1 MKNAQFEYGGTV
13 EAMSLETQKMRDEI
27 NIRLEQLKESLTDPE
42 MDERK
47 TGLIRG
53 EIVGLQSVL
62 LILDRDVP
70 DEVSGAEGSVAMST
84 DDDEE
89 PAVQTDD
96 TEPIAEETDQ
106 EQFEDPEGDASQNS
120 IDDEESSA
128 DTPTPAP
135 ETDDT
140 PEGGR
145 ACRAL

>member
-1 MKNAQFEYGGTV
+1 
-13 EAMSLETQKMRDEI
+13 MSLETQKIRDEI

-62 LILDRDVP
+62 LILDWDVP
-70 DEVSGAEGSVAMST
+70 DEVSGAEESVAMPT

-89 PAVQTDD
+89 PEVQTDD

-106 EQFEDPEGDASQNS
+106 EQLEDPEGDASQNS
-120 IDDEESSA
+120 IDDEEGSA

-140 PEGGR
+140 PEEGAPAEPSEEPDTPTDR
-145 ACRAL
+145 